1 MVPELLTEI
10 FSYFHS
16 PYRMDDYCDNRK
28 QEIRT
33 VTLVSKYWNEVA
45 SPMLWDRI
53 FISQETFR
61 QQQQLKHSYGGS
73 VKHVR
78 IQVISWI
85 IEEVKNVLPM
95 IVVTFPNV
103 ISLSLFNNDYDALD
117 INLLFKK
124 WTKLQSLRIMG
135 NCYLPVG

>member
-1 MVPELLTEI
+1 MATTPISKMAPELLTEI
-10 FSYFHS
+10 FSYFQS
-16 PYRMDDYCDNRK
+16 PYIIDHHWDNRK

-53 FISQETFR
+53 FISRKTFK

-73 VKHVR
+73 VKYMGIR
-78 IQVISWI
+78 VISWK

-95 IVVTFPNV
+95 IVVTFPN
-103 ISLSLFNNDYDALD
+103 
-117 INLLFKK
+117 
-124 WTKLQSLRIMG
+124 
-135 NCYLPVG
+135 